1 MRIYTTVSANR
12 RTDKPGKPFQAVA
25 QYKNEEGKWRHKTK
39 MLPTAK
45 GQKEADKMAAAWLAE
60 LNKNAVK
67 TDIDDTITVVTERY
81 LDTQYA
87 KGEIGI
93 STKSKQL
100 ANYKLYCEP
109 FVGDL
114 GFKTTDRSDIED
126 WITKLH
132 NKGYSQQTIYIGY
145 SIVRKVFTYYFNIGE
160 LDRNPCLGIKVKKGD
175 PKRSHLTDEQMNHFV
190 MCVGLEYDLGD
201 PMYTGILLA
210 YYAGLRRQE
219 ICALRWR
226 DINFETKTITISS
239 AIGEADGEEY
249 TKDPKNP
256 SSARTF
262 PIIPQLLEV
271 LKGRYKAVQ
280 PAQSWFV
287 IGEQNEFMKVNTFS
301 HKFQKFRDTYELT
314 DVYDQKIS
322 SHLLRH
328 NMGMVGIRSGMDIS
342 SLSRMF
348 GHASRAMTLDR
359 YGDSSADAI
368 KVAAEKLSETYKKN
382 DLDE

>member
-1 MRIYTTVSANR
+1 ML
-12 RTDKPGKPFQAVA
+12 
-25 QYKNEEGKWRHKTK
+25 KN
-39 MLPTAK
+39 AK
-45 GQKEADKMAAAWLAE
+45 GQKEADRLAEEWLLE
-60 LNKNAVK
+60 LNKSQVQ
-67 TDIDDTITVVTERY
+67 TDIDDTITVVIERY
-81 LDTQYA
+81 LETQYA
-87 KGEIGI
+87 KGEIGA
-93 STKSKQL
+93 STKAKQW
-100 ANYKLYCEP
+100 ANYNLYAEP
-109 FVGDL
+109 YVGDL
-114 GFKTTDRSDIED
+114 GFKTTDRTDIEG

-145 SIVRKVFTYYFNIGE
+145 SIVRKAFTYYYNIGE
-160 LDRNPCLGIKVKKGD
+160 INRNPCAGIKVKKGE
-175 PKRSHLTDEQMNHFV
+175 PKRSHLTDEQMNNFV
-190 MCVGLEYDLGD
+190 VCVNLEFDIGD
-201 PMYTGILLA
+201 PMYTGIFLA

-226 DINFETKTITISS
+226 DINFETKTISISS
-239 AIGEADGEEY
+239 AIGQVGTAEY

-262 PIIPQLLEV
+262 PIIPQLLEI
-271 LKGRYKAVQ
+271 LKARRDKVN
-280 PAQSWFV
+280 PKQSWFV
-287 IGEQNEFMKVNTFS
+287 IGEEEEFMKVNTFS
-301 HKFQKFRDTYELT
+301 HNFQKFRDDYKLT

-368 KVAAEKLSETYKKN
+368 KVASEKLSKTYKKN